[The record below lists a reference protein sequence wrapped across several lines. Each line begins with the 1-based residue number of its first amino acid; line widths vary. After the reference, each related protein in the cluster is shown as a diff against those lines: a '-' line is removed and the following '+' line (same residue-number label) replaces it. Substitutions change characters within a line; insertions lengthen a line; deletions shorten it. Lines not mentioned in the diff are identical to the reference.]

1 MYRKKYHN
9 NNANSGSDFWIWLL
23 IAIGVIC
30 VPYIA
35 IPIIIIWL
43 LVSK

>member
-9 NNANSGSDFWIWLL
+9 NNANGNNFWIWLL

-30 VPYIA
+30 FPYIA
-35 IPIIIIWL
+35 IPIIIVWMIFG
-43 LVSK
+43 K

>member
-1 MYRKKYHN
+1 VYRKKYHN
-9 NNANSGSDFWIWLL
+9 NNANGSDFWIWLL

-35 IPIIIIWL
+35 IPIIIVWFIF
-43 LVSK
+43 SK